1 MVVWLLLP
9 DLTGVEQGWLPHG
22 SLLIYP
28 FAQHVIVPAYVYGKV
43 LVCYH
48 RYYRYSYHDISGV
61 VCLNGLCSSM
71 YQSVSRKVVHVYSD
85 CNASVSPATSAST
98 SIVSKAAQPPPGCAL
113 EHSQH
118 DPSQGNRTP

>member
-28 FAQHVIVPAYVYGKV
+28 FAQHVIVPAYVCGKV

-48 RYYRYSYHDISGV
+48 TTGIRITT
-61 VCLNGLCSSM
+61 
-71 YQSVSRKVVHVYSD
+71 SR
-85 CNASVSPATSAST
+85 
-98 SIVSKAAQPPPGCAL
+98 
-113 EHSQH
+113 
-118 DPSQGNRTP
+118 

>member
-48 RYYRYSYHDISGV
+48 TTGIRITT
-61 VCLNGLCSSM
+61 
-71 YQSVSRKVVHVYSD
+71 SR
-85 CNASVSPATSAST
+85 
-98 SIVSKAAQPPPGCAL
+98 
-113 EHSQH
+113 
-118 DPSQGNRTP
+118 